1 MGCFVNKI
9 YDMLHL
15 VEENMRI
22 YMYFY
27 GKRSDST
34 CFDRIYYILWKGS
47 ADMVE
52 NKFPVKMQKENEQYP
67 EGYSFGNVC
76 LVGSFAESNVFY
88 RVYVAQNQYL
98 NEVG

>member
-1 MGCFVNKI
+1 
-9 YDMLHL
+9 
-15 VEENMRI
+15 
-22 YMYFY
+22 
-27 GKRSDST
+27 
-34 CFDRIYYILWKGS
+34 
-47 ADMVE
+47 MVE

-98 NEVG
+98 NKVG